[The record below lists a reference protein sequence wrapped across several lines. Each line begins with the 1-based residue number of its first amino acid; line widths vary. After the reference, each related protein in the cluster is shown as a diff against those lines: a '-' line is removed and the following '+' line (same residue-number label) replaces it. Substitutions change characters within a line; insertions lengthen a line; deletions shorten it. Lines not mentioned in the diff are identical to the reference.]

1 MLGLTRKLKYF
12 IITSLLIL
20 ATLFVYGEPVY
31 PEDTVVFYGNGVLA
45 DEDSASASLRALK
58 NRMLSDNEGSSYEA
72 LLTFKHAYN
81 RTHELTHGLLDLAEA
96 FIQYF

>member
-20 ATLFVYGEPVY
+20 APLFVYGEPVY
-31 PEDTVVFYGNGVLA
+31 PRDTVIFYGNGVLA
-45 DEDSASASLRALK
+45 DEDDAYSSLFELQLRVLEDD
-58 NRMLSDNEGSSYEA
+58 RSYGYDT
-72 LLTFKHAYN
+72 LLTYALAYN
-81 RTHELTHGLLDLAEA
+81 GTHELTHGLLDLAEA